1 MQQLNILK
9 VLLILF
15 LAHYQLVSNS
25 VYVLSR
31 IDH

>member
-15 LAHYQLVSNS
+15 LARYQLVSNS
-25 VYVLSR
+25 VYVLS
-31 IDH
+31 